1 MSWFMKLASAAAV
14 TGGAVTIATLM
25 FALHQQWLVVYV
37 DSPKDLAVPIVV
49 PVPVSALATAAAF
62 IPEADQKIE
71 MPRDLPVE
79 LDKAAEMV
87 RLLRD
92 CPDTD
97 FVKVTSPTEKVLVR
111 KKGDRLK
118 ILVRT
123 EQENVKVEAP
133 FEFIE
138 EALGKMKDKDVTT
151 AQLAD
156 SLSHLRYT
164 QVVTVDT
171 PDQKVRIWSW

>member
-14 TGGAVTIATLM
+14 TGGAFAIATLM

-37 DSPKDLAVPIVV
+37 ESPQDLCVPIVI
-49 PVPVSALATAAAF
+49 PVPLSAISTAAAF
-62 IPEADQKIE
+62 IPEADRKIE
-71 MPRDLPVE
+71 LPRDLPVDF
-79 LDKAAEMV
+79 DKAAEMV

-97 FVKVTSPTEKVLVR
+97 FVRVTTPTENVLIR
-111 KKGDRLK
+111 KEGDRLR
-118 ILVRT
+118 ILVKTDR
-123 EQENVKVEAP
+123 ENVQVELP

-138 EALGKMKDKDVTT
+138 EALKTMKNKDVTPG
-151 AQLAD
+151 QLAD

-164 QVVTVDT
+164 QVVQVDT

>member
-1 MSWFMKLASAAAV
+1 MSWFMKLASAATV
-14 TGGAVTIATLM
+14 TGGALAIATLM

-37 DSPKDLAVPIVV
+37 DSPKDLCVPIVI
-49 PVPVSALATAAAF
+49 PVPMSAVSAATAF
-62 IPEADQKIE
+62 IPEADQKID
-71 MPRDLPVE
+71 MPKDLPVDLE
-79 LDKAAEMV
+79 KAAEV
-87 RLLRD
+87 IRVLRD

-97 FVKVTSPTEKVLVR
+97 FVRVTTPTENVLIR
-111 KKGDRLK
+111 KEGDRLR
-118 ILVRT
+118 ILVKT
-123 EQENVKVEAP
+123 ERENVKVEVP

-138 EALGKMKDKDVTT
+138 EALQTMKSQDVTT
-151 AQLAD
+151 GQLAD

>member
-14 TGGAVTIATLM
+14 TGGAVAIATLM

-49 PVPVSALATAAAF
+49 PVPVSALTTAAAF
-62 IPEADQKIE
+62 VPEADQKIE
-71 MPRDLPVE
+71 MPKDLPVE
-79 LDKAAEMV
+79 LDKAAAMV
-87 RLLRD
+87 RILRD

-97 FVKVTSPTEKVLVR
+97 FVRVTSPTENVLIR
-111 KKGDRLK
+111 KEGDRLR

-123 EQENVKVEAP
+123 EQENVKVEVP

-138 EALGKMKDKDVTT
+138 EALQKMKNQDVTT